1 MYNGFLTSNGHDDW
15 IFYLD
20 IIQRIL
26 CNDCG
31 IEPQKYAETEIMVID
46 NLTKVF
52 FINLHF
58 LGDDRERS
66 LTV

>member
-52 FINLHF
+52 IVNLH
-58 LGDDRERS
+58 L
-66 LTV
+66 